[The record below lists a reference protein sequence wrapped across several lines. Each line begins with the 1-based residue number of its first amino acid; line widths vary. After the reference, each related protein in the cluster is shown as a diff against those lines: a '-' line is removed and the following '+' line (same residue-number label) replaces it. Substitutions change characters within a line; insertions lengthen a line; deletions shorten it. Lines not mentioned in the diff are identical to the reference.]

1 MGTARSRCG
10 QTGQDPRK
18 DGAGSGDARGAA
30 GTSQRTVP
38 SSSFV
43 VTAPVTHGVRL
54 AFPPGFPATLP
65 RIKPWPHIR
74 GGSTQPHM
82 ATGQER
88 APPPQVA
95 PGFGIWDPA
104 QGAGAAPGPCS
115 GTRRCPPPRPALLVQ
130 GGPGRRLHHH
140 KQELWPGGERGPAGK
155 RGGACARDGM
165 CVSGVNQRPARPGG
179 AAAG

>member
-10 QTGQDPRK
+10 QTGQGPRK

-30 GTSQRTVP
+30 GTSRRTVP

-54 AFPPGFPATLP
+54 AFPPGFPAALP

-74 GGSTQPHM
+74 GGSTQPPRGHRPGTSST
-82 ATGQER
+82 ALSGTGIR
-88 APPPQVA
+88 
-95 PGFGIWDPA
+95 DPA

-115 GTRRCPPPRPALLVQ
+115 GTRRCPPPRPTLLVQ

-155 RGGACARDGM
+155 RGGACAHDGM
-165 CVSGVNQRPARPGG
+165 CVSGVSQRPARPGG